1 MRFKNARR
9 RAVRLRVD
17 HRSAPRGDPLDIRT
31 TAGWRSNTTGG
42 ALIRAGVPEGWRVGD
57 RTGDAAYGTRNDAAV
72 LWPDD
77 GGAPILLV
85 VMSSKDQQG
94 AQHDDALIAEAAR
107 EVTTKLR

>member
-1 MRFKNARR
+1 
-9 RAVRLRVD
+9 
-17 HRSAPRGDPLDIRT
+17 
-31 TAGWRSNTTGG
+31 
-42 ALIRAGVPEGWRVGD
+42 VPEGWRVGD